1 MRITMIEKPVW
12 YDYIVWD
19 MSDPSFPQA
28 KGFRKDTPK
37 EILKAYKKDLKA
49 YQKAKEENPDADII

>member
-12 YDYIVWD
+12 YDYVVYD
-19 MSDPSFPQA
+19 MSNPSNPVA
-28 KGFRKDTPK
+28 VGFRPDTPK